1 MLEMVTRMNYMASIS
16 DFFKSPKWLMNL
28 LLGGVCCLIPVV
40 GPLVLMGWLITGF
53 WAREDQRPE
62 TFPDFD
68 FNQFG
73 KYLERGVWPFLV
85 TLVVTLGM
93 AFVMSFLIVP
103 ITLVPSFLFA
113 GSDGH
118 ASGAAGAI
126 IGLFVMIIYAVM
138 ILAMMFVLTPLKLRA
153 SIVQDFAKSFDFGF
167 IKKFVATM
175 WMEIALGSLFLM
187 VASVVLV
194 CLGLLAF
201 CIGIYLV
208 MVPIYFAW
216 AHLLKQLYALY
227 LQRGGEPIPL
237 SPKLRDTP
245 PPPMPAA

>member
-1 MLEMVTRMNYMASIS
+1 MNYMAAIS
-16 DFFKSPKWLMNL
+16 DFFKSPKWMMNL

-68 FNQFG
+68 FNLFG

-85 TLVVTLGM
+85 TLVVSFGLV
-93 AFVMSFLIVP
+93 FVMSFLIVP
-103 ITLVPSFLFA
+103 LTLVPSLLFA
-113 GSDGH
+113 GGDRH

-126 IGLFVMIIYAVM
+126 VGLFVVVFYAVM

-153 SIVQDFAKSFDFGF
+153 SIVQDFAKSFDFAF
-167 IKKFVATM
+167 VKNFVAAT
-175 WMEIALGSLFLM
+175 WMEIVLSSLFLL
-187 VASVVLV
+187 ATSTVLA

-227 LQRGGEPIPL
+227 LQRGGEPVPL
-237 SPKLRDTP
+237 SPKLRDL

>member
-1 MLEMVTRMNYMASIS
+1 
-16 DFFKSPKWLMNL
+16 
-28 LLGGVCCLIPVV
+28 
-40 GPLVLMGWLITGF
+40 
-53 WAREDQRPE
+53 
-62 TFPDFD
+62 
-68 FNQFG
+68 
-73 KYLERGVWPFLV
+73 
-85 TLVVTLGM
+85 
-93 AFVMSFLIVP
+93 MSFLIVP
-103 ITLVPSFLFA
+103 ITLVPGMLLA

-138 ILAMMFVLTPLKLRA
+138 ILVMMFVLTPLKLRA

-167 IKKFVATM
+167 VKKFVTTM

-216 AHLLKQLYALY
+216 ATCSNSSTRFTSSAGASRYRSVLNCAT
-227 LQRGGEPIPL
+227 
-237 SPKLRDTP
+237 LRRRRFPRSEFCGTHGKH
-245 PPPMPAA
+245 AAPEGHAFACPQAR